1 MAQNL
6 LKKDIKITLN
16 LKFYHI
22 CYDNFNT
29 LFVFQ
34 QGICCAFNMDSAE
47 EIFIESEFTE
57 IIQTMQTFEKEG
69 AFDNS
74 SKPDWYLN
82 KGEPKSQAG
91 INKGLSVTL
100 DAHSDLLDSLS
111 VVNNYNSLTAMVG
124 SPRDFPLTL
133 QKVGKLTIFNGNI
146 CSTSCNQ
153 NSVMTTNYI

>member
-1 MAQNL
+1 
-6 LKKDIKITLN
+6 
-16 LKFYHI
+16 
-22 CYDNFNT
+22 
-29 LFVFQ
+29 
-34 QGICCAFNMDSAE
+34 MDSAE

-146 CSTSCNQ
+146 CSTSSNQ
-153 NSVMTTNYI
+153 NSVMTTNYIGPSKFV